1 MSNTQNEQVN
11 TNTSFEENYI
21 DENIIADKSSK
32 TKEFIKKFMKRK
44 TAVAAFAVM
53 VFLLIIAIIGPS
65 LAPYDPAAYDYDNM
79 LAGPSAK
86 HLFGT
91 DQFGRDI
98 FSRILAGAPLTL
110 GVSLSSVIVGAALGT
125 VLGLLAGYYGG
136 WIEMLVMRG
145 ADVLFSFPD
154 ILLAIAIVAILGP
167 GIVNVFIA
175 VAVFTVP
182 SFARIMRSATLSVKN
197 ALYVE
202 VARSLGCKDGRI
214 LFKHIFPG
222 TIQSLIV
229 NFTMRIGSA
238 IMAASSLSFLGFGA
252 NVTDPEWGAM
262 LSQSRSY
269 LSTAPHMVYFPG
281 LVIFVTVLA
290 FNLFGDGL
298 RDTLDPKIK

>member
-1 MSNTQNEQVN
+1 MNF
-11 TNTSFEENYI
+11 SFEENFI
-21 DENIIADKSSK
+21 DKNIIADKSSK
-32 TKEFIKKFMKRK
+32 TRVYQKFMKRK
-44 TAVAAFAVM
+44 TAVAGFVVI
-53 VFLLIIAIIGPS
+53 VFLVIIALFGQY
-65 LAPYDPAAYDYDNM
+65 LAPYDPDAYDYANM
-79 LAGPSAK
+79 LAAPSSA

-91 DQFGRDI
+91 DHYGRDI
-98 FSRILAGAPLTL
+98 LSRLLAGTRLTL

-136 WIEMLVMRG
+136 IIESLVMR
-145 ADVLFSFPD
+145 ASDVLFSFPD
-154 ILLAIAIVAILGP
+154 ILLAIAIVALLGP
-167 GIVNVFIA
+167 GIINVFIA
-175 VAVFTVP
+175 VMVFTVP
-182 SFARIMRSATLSVKN
+182 SFARIMRSATLAVKGS
-197 ALYVE
+197 LYVE
-202 VARSLGCKDGRI
+202 VAQSLGCKDRRL
-214 LFKHIFPG
+214 LFVHIFPG

-269 LSTAPHMVYFPG
+269 LNVAPHMVYFPG

>member
-1 MSNTQNEQVN
+1 MSNTPNEQEN
-11 TNTSFEENYI
+11 TTFSFEENYI
-21 DENIIADKSSK
+21 DENINADKSSK
-32 TKEFIKKFMKRK
+32 AKEFVKKFMKRK
-44 TAVAAFAVM
+44 TAVLGFIIIV
-53 VFLLIIAIIGPS
+53 LLIIIAFIGKYI
-65 LAPYDPAAYDYDNM
+65 APYDPDAYDYANM
-79 LAGPSAK
+79 LAGPSRE
-86 HLFGT
+86 HWFGT
-91 DQFGRDI
+91 DHYGRDI
-98 FSRILAGAPLTL
+98 FSRILAGTPLTL
-110 GVSLSSVIVGAALGT
+110 GVSLSSVIVGAALGS

-136 WIEMLVMRG
+136 VIEMLVMR
-145 ADVLFSFPD
+145 ASDILFSFPD

-175 VAVFTVP
+175 VMVFTVP
-182 SFARIMRSATLSVKN
+182 SFARIMRSATLAVKGS
-197 ALYVE
+197 LYVE
-202 VARSLGCKDGRI
+202 VAQSLGCKDGRL
-214 LFKHIFPG
+214 LFVHIFPG

-269 LSTAPHMVYFPG
+269 INTAPHMVYMPG
-281 LVIFVTVLA
+281 LVIFITVLA

>member
-1 MSNTQNEQVN
+1 MPNTQNEQVK
-11 TNTSFEENYI
+11 TDTSFEENYI
-21 DENIIADKSSK
+21 DENVSVKTNK

-44 TAVAAFAVM
+44 TAVAAFFVIC
-53 VFLLIIAIIGPS
+53 FLLLMALFGPS
-65 LAPYDPAAYDYDNM
+65 LAPYAPEAYDYDNI
-79 LAGPSAK
+79 LAGPSAS

-91 DQFGRDI
+91 DQYGRDI
-98 FSRILAGAPLTL
+98 FSRILAGTPLTL

-154 ILLAIAIVAILGP
+154 ILLAIAIVALLGP

-182 SFARIMRSATLSVKN
+182 SFARIMRSATLAVKGS
-197 ALYVE
+197 LYVE

-214 LFKHIFPG
+214 LFVHIFPG
-222 TIQSLIV
+222 TLQSLIV

-252 NVTDPEWGAM
+252 NIADPEWGAM
-262 LSQSRSY
+262 LSLGRSY
-269 LSTAPHMVYFPG
+269 LSTAPHMVYLPG
-281 LVIFVTVLA
+281 LVIFITVLA